1 MSEEVKKCIYCGRE
15 IKPHEGYLSGRI
27 CGMSNQIMCLD
38 CANGDGAKYLES
50 YYDGYK
56 PKQKTIEE
64 YEKEREAHREKG
76 LDPVI
81 KDVIWYVVISI
92 VFWGSLF
99 LYGYLKS
106 NG

>member
-15 IKPHEGYLSGRI
+15 IKPNEGYLSGRI

-50 YYDGYK
+50 YYDSYK

-64 YEKEREAHREKG
+64 YEKEKESHREKG

-81 KDVIWYVVISI
+81 KDVIWYVVIAI
-92 VFWGSLF
+92 VFWSSLF

>member
-1 MSEEVKKCIYCGRE
+1 MAEEVKKCIYCGRE
-15 IKPHEGYLSGRI
+15 IQPHEGYLTGRI
-27 CGMSNQIMCLD
+27 CGMSNAIMCLD
-38 CANGDGAKYLES
+38 CADGDGAKYLES
-50 YYDGYK
+50 YYDSYK
-56 PKQKTIEE
+56 PRQKTIEE
-64 YEKEREAHREKG
+64 CEKEKEAHREKG

-81 KDVIWYVVISI
+81 KDVIWYVVIGI